1 MAVIPEK
8 TVAKKQSRVTYDS
21 VGISVFVI
29 FIMTLFVYNTDNR
42 INCGERR
49 VGYCVNI
56 TLTPS

>member
-29 FIMTLFVYNTDNR
+29 FIMTLFVYNTDKS

-49 VGYCVNI
+49 VDYCVNI
-56 TLTPS
+56 TLIPS